1 MAGSRSHY
9 WDLTCRQC
17 GGWAVGPPAGSHS
30 VKVRVELVAGYRT
43 SQSRYTAR
51 LVWAPS
57 CSFRREAGL
66 LLSVGV
72 DWGWWFAESFH
83 FHLRFKGFVNKI
95 SLVLYTNK

>member
-9 WDLTCRQC
+9 WDLTCRHC

-72 DWGWWFAESFH
+72 EWGWGGDGVGGREEAINRNCLAES
-83 FHLRFKGFVNKI
+83 LDG
-95 SLVLYTNK
+95 